1 MMKMRWERQYTK
13 QVWDNYKTL
22 FSYPLSLKHL
32 KNIQSRCQGG
42 SGYMDTGEER
52 TGDLNLLVL
61 NMYMIFKALR
71 LRIRK
76 GMRTEK

>member
-1 MMKMRWERQYTK
+1 
-13 QVWDNYKTL
+13 
-22 FSYPLSLKHL
+22 
-32 KNIQSRCQGG
+32 
-42 SGYMDTGEER
+42 MDTGEER